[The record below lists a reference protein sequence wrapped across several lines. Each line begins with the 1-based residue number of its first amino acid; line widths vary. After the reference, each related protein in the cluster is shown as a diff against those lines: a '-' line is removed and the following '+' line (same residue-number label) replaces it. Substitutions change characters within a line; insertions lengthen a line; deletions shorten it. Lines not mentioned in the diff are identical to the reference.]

1 MKRQF
6 IGIGV
11 GIGASIG
18 ITIGSVIGSIKGNVG
33 FWISMGVAF
42 VPSFGVIA
50 AIIYGKLK
58 NED

>member
-1 MKRQF
+1 
-6 IGIGV
+6 
-11 GIGASIG
+11 
-18 ITIGSVIGSIKGNVG
+18 VG

-42 VPSFGVIA
+42 GPSFGVIA